1 VKRPSELVLITTG
14 AHRRTPRRARPR
26 RDGRGRRCAPVVMST
41 SSDGRFTGR
50 EDSWMVREVPVRRL
64 AITGIR
70 GYGESEEFGGYR
82 VFGACL

>member
-1 VKRPSELVLITTG
+1 
-14 AHRRTPRRARPR
+14 
-26 RDGRGRRCAPVVMST
+26 
-41 SSDGRFTGR
+41 
-50 EDSWMVREVPVRRL
+50 MVREVPVRRL